1 MPYWKLPEMLIHIFK
16 YHAKLWFQEKTI
28 TNEITFVEE
37 TEVQLF
43 WRIFVLSR
51 YYLVALRI
59 FFFFKLLL
67 LIQKN

>member
-37 TEVQLF
+37 TEV
-43 WRIFVLSR
+43 
-51 YYLVALRI
+51 
-59 FFFFKLLL
+59 
-67 LIQKN
+67 